1 MADMVT
7 AMRAVADRL
16 DQTGLTYAFVG
27 GAIVP
32 LLLDHPELSE
42 ARPTIDLDVIISV
55 AANRRYSEVEEMMR
69 RLKFE
74 HDMRQGAPKC
84 RWLLGGMIVDIM
96 PTDGAE
102 LGLNTKGFSEALAT
116 AEERTIRGDVRLRL
130 VSAPAFLALKLA
142 AFADRG
148 KNDHLGSRD
157 LEDMLTV
164 IDGRERIIEETQ
176 AAPKA
181 LRQYVSEGIGVLNE
195 ITDFQDSLAGA
206 LRSDDASQARLPALK
221 KKLERL
227 AALE

>member
-42 ARPTIDLDVIISV
+42 TRPTDDVDVIISV
-55 AANRRYSEVEEMMR
+55 AANRRYSEIEEMMR

-74 HDMRQGAPKC
+74 HDMSEGAPKC
-84 RWLLGGMIVDIM
+84 RWLLGGTVVDIM

-102 LGLNTKGFSEALAT
+102 MGLNTKGFPEALAT
-116 AEERTIRGDVRLRL
+116 AKERTIRGDVRLRL
-130 VSAPAFLALKLA
+130 ISAPAFLALKLA

-148 KNDHLGSRD
+148 KNDHLGSHD
-157 LEDMLTV
+157 LEDMLTI
-164 IDGRERIIEETQ
+164 IDGREQIIEETRTT
-176 AAPKA
+176 PMV
-181 LRQYVSEGIGVLNE
+181 LRQSIRDGIRALNG

-206 LRSDDASQARLPALK
+206 LPSDDASQARLPALR